1 MNVEMLVNEEIS
13 QLRIMITKQ
22 NQKIEQLKKIRNI
35 AMIALEAIEETGQ
48 DNIAGLAMSEID
60 TIQKFP
66 ND

>member
-1 MNVEMLVNEEIS
+1 MLVNEEIS

-22 NQKIEQLKKIRNI
+22 NQMIEQLKKIKNI
-35 AMIALEAIEETGQ
+35 ALLALEAIEETGQ

-60 TIQKFP
+60 TIQRFP

>member
-1 MNVEMLVNEEIS
+1 MLVNEEIS

>member
-1 MNVEMLVNEEIS
+1 
-13 QLRIMITKQ
+13 MITKQ
-22 NQKIEQLKKIRNI
+22 NQKIEQLKKIKNI